1 MSMPN
6 NDGKVRAPIEIE
18 TTDIETLNDLIQEI
32 KEAQSAARELE
43 PMRGRKAA
51 TDERSA
57 IRTEAFE
64 TRGGIFGGETGKE
77 QKFRDKTSRAALQR
91 ENQFKTLQEDVQQIQ
106 ATQYD
111 MIGGLVNLGFLGGLG
126 GLGDMGKGQMVQQ
139 GMQQAAQ
146 GAKGGLGGLI
156 PMGLGGGLM
165 GGVKGLMLKGGI
177 YGMVGLLVIEMVQGF
192 IQTMLAPGGLWDRR
206 FKRDI
211 GKEEQK
217 FTDLREK
224 EEITQG
230 RRIIRVTTNIGL
242 RGVTDQVRSNLDL
255 YSSGKRIFDL
265 DGTLMTKNTGW
276 GNP

>member
-1 MSMPN
+1 
-6 NDGKVRAPIEIE
+6 
-18 TTDIETLNDLIQEI
+18 
-32 KEAQSAARELE
+32 
-43 PMRGRKAA
+43 
-51 TDERSA
+51 
-57 IRTEAFE
+57 
-64 TRGGIFGGETGKE
+64 
-77 QKFRDKTSRAALQR
+77 
-91 ENQFKTLQEDVQQIQ
+91 
-106 ATQYD
+106 

>member
-91 ENQFKTLQEDVQQIQ
+91 ENQFKTL
-106 ATQYD
+106 
-111 MIGGLVNLGFLGGLG
+111 
-126 GLGDMGKGQMVQQ
+126 
-139 GMQQAAQ
+139 
-146 GAKGGLGGLI
+146 
-156 PMGLGGGLM
+156 
-165 GGVKGLMLKGGI
+165 
-177 YGMVGLLVIEMVQGF
+177 
-192 IQTMLAPGGLWDRR
+192 RR
-206 FKRDI
+206 C
-211 GKEEQK
+211 
-217 FTDLREK
+217 
-224 EEITQG
+224 
-230 RRIIRVTTNIGL
+230 
-242 RGVTDQVRSNLDL
+242 SA
-255 YSSGKRIFDL
+255 
-265 DGTLMTKNTGW
+265 NTSHTV
-276 GNP
+276 